1 MCHVWRNLKDLCSTA
16 GICSATT
23 PFVLLG
29 DVLDCLPLDLCDKI
43 FSFVEENVST
53 WKSVNKFQLLS
64 KAPHKFALRWSH
76 VYQSCALF
84 FSQNSFYT
92 AGKNYLLRMCNGKE
106 LISSFC
112 DIWSFLSLKCRA
124 VYFPVCVD
132 LLRRLSKSQN
142 TVFCGRIQLFLA
154 RLFPLSEKSGKNSSI
169 LSL

>member
-76 VYQSCALF
+76 VYQSCTLF

-112 DIWSFLSLKCRA
+112 DIWSFLSLKWEQSSVFSCLCRSLKEA
-124 VYFPVCVD
+124 VQISEHSF
-132 LLRRLSKSQN
+132 LRANPALSG
-142 TVFCGRIQLFLA
+142 T
-154 RLFPLSEKSGKNSSI
+154 
-169 LSL
+169 SLPSVWKIR